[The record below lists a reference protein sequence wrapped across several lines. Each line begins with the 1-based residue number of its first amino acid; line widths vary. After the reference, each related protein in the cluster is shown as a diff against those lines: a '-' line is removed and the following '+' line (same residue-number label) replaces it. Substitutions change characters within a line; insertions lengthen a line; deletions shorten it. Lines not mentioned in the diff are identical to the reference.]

1 MYTLERIATERQGSY
16 EIGVSMNTV
25 EKMERSSKKNATWSV
40 PSGISTG
47 MRQRPRDI
55 RHARVLHHGYV
66 ISGVT
71 NAALIKHARAITT
84 TMSVNIFRSQNY
96 ISQPICNILTSQ
108 GTYRLN
114 ATAWGVT
121 KDFDEN

>member
-1 MYTLERIATERQGSY
+1 
-16 EIGVSMNTV
+16 
-25 EKMERSSKKNATWSV
+25 
-40 PSGISTG
+40 

-55 RHARVLHHGYV
+55 RHARVLYHGHV
-66 ISGVT
+66 MSGVT
-71 NAALIKHARAITT
+71 AAALTKARYTVTT
-84 TMSVNIFRSQNY
+84 TTTSVNIIRSQNY

-121 KDFDEN
+121 NDFDGK